1 MSAAT
6 TPRSSLTSRC
16 AGKQVRPAS
25 VVGSPCRTCAGHS
38 GMATQSLQLS
48 QTSFHHGDV
57 EVAHVVPASEAARP
71 QLRWHSVSSTHE
83 YERCPRR

>member
-1 MSAAT
+1 
-6 TPRSSLTSRC
+6 
-16 AGKQVRPAS
+16 
-25 VVGSPCRTCAGHS
+25 
-38 GMATQSLQLS
+38 MATQSLQLS